1 MGKKF
6 FAILIMLIMLLV
18 AFSGYIAAAEASVEE
33 KEVIKWDM
41 ASTWT
46 STYLP
51 VEGDKY
57 WADQVG
63 KMSGGRFQVTH
74 YPAGAL
80 MGAFEVFDAVS
91 MGTPQCAG
99 EFPGYWVGKNTAF
112 DILASVPSYF
122 TWPDWMLWYF
132 EGGGKELY
140 DEIYGKYNLKHLPL
154 MQVTIEQGL
163 QSNKPIRGLED
174 LKGLKVRVGTLTL
187 MDLIK
192 NVGGEA
198 MQLPGGDT
206 YEAMM
211 RGTIDAFEVGP
222 FSVNYALGLHEVA
235 KYTIVPAWWQPN
247 TINGII
253 INRDEWNKLPDDLK
267 AIAENAS
274 LASLSVISP
283 WAAMKDAEA
292 LKAVQDYGVEVIQ
305 FPPEDIARIQEIV
318 AKSLAANAEKNPD
331 FKKVLVSQM
340 KYLKKFEDMREIS
353 SPFGWGLNPYFYPEL
368 AELAE
373 E

>member
-1 MGKKF
+1 MSKKVTMIF
-6 FAILIMLIMLLV
+6 ILLIMLSMSFLTY
-18 AFSGYIAAAEASVEE
+18 AMGAEAVEQE
-33 KEVIKWDM
+33 DQVVKWDM

-57 WADQVG
+57 WAEQVG

-91 MGTPQCAG
+91 MGTPECAG

-112 DILASVPSYF
+112 DILASVPCYF

-132 EGGGKELY
+132 EAGGKELY

-163 QSNKPIRGLED
+163 QSNTPIRGLED

-192 NVGGEA
+192 DVGGES

-222 FSVNYALGLHEVA
+222 FSVNYNLGLHEVA

-247 TINGII
+247 TINGMI
-253 INRDEWNKLPDDLK
+253 INKDAWDKLPDDLK

-283 WAAMKDAEA
+283 FAAMKDAEA
-292 LKAVQDYGVEVIQ
+292 LKAVKDYGVEIIQ
-305 FPPEDIARIQEIV
+305 FPKEDIEKIQEIV
-318 AKSLAANAEKNPD
+318 AKSLAENAKKNPD

-353 SPFGWGLNPYFYPEL
+353 EPFGWGMNPFVYPDL

-373 E
+373 